1 MGKEKIIYY
10 HGTPWKSAS
19 ECICAVGLGG
29 GKVRNGGVDKGFDP
43 ASGRSYVTQSVGNA
57 TRYAVTMSG
66 DEPYGY
72 VLEFSLA
79 PCDLGVDEDDL
90 GSIIY
95 HYLSKDID
103 KLPFRMELLDY
114 LNKEELESIRRGEFF
129 GYASCKKII
138 DKLTSEERLT
148 VLGMSPSGNATV
160 WDERRVKPL
169 KVYRVKRPRPDEVK
183 ELLNCRDFRKMRDW
197 FVNNKD

>member
-1 MGKEKIIYY
+1 MLNEKHKYY
-10 HGTPWKSAS
+10 HGTPWSSAT
-19 ECICAVGLGG
+19 EHICAVGLGG
-29 GKVRNGGVDKGFDP
+29 GTVRNGGVDKGFEP

-79 PCDLGVDEDDL
+79 PCELGVDEDDL

-95 HYLSKDID
+95 HYLSRDI
-103 KLPFRMELLDY
+103 KELPFRKELLDY
-114 LNKEELESIRRGEFF
+114 LNEEELESIRKGEFF

-138 DKLTSEERLT
+138 DRLTSEERLT
-148 VLGMSPSGNATV
+148 VLGMSGNATV

-183 ELLNCRDFRKMRDW
+183 ELLNCRDFRKMCDW
-197 FVNNKD
+197 FANNKE

>member
-1 MGKEKIIYY
+1 MIKEKCKYY
-10 HGTPWKSAS
+10 HGTPWSSAT
-19 ECICAVGLGG
+19 EHICAVGLGG
-29 GKVRNGGVDKGFDP
+29 GEFRNGGVDKGFEP

-72 VLEFSLA
+72 VLEFSLS
-79 PCDLGVDEDDL
+79 PCELGVDEDDL

-95 HYLSKDID
+95 HYLSKDI
-103 KLPFRMELLDY
+103 KELPFRKELLDY
-114 LNKEELESIRRGEFF
+114 LNEEELESIRKGEFF

-148 VLGMSPSGNATV
+148 VLGMSGNATV

-183 ELLNCRDFRKMRDW
+183 ELLNCRDFRKMCDW
-197 FVNNKD
+197 FANNKE

>member
-1 MGKEKIIYY
+1 MLNEKHKYY

-19 ECICAVGLGG
+19 EHICAVGLGG
-29 GKVRNGGVDKGFDP
+29 GEVRNGGVDKGFEP

-95 HYLSKDID
+95 HYLSP
-103 KLPFRMELLDY
+103 LR
-114 LNKEELESIRRGEFF
+114 
-129 GYASCKKII
+129 
-138 DKLTSEERLT
+138 
-148 VLGMSPSGNATV
+148 VLYQ
-160 WDERRVKPL
+160 K
-169 KVYRVKRPRPDEVK
+169 
-183 ELLNCRDFRKMRDW
+183 
-197 FVNNKD
+197 NNFYNIV